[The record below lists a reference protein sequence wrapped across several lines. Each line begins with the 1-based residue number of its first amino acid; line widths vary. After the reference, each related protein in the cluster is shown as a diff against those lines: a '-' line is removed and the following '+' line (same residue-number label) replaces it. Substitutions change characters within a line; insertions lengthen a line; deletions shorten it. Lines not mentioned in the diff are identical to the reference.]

1 MFLAMS
7 AQARTVK
14 TRSDR
19 AWDTAYLLGLGL
31 VLLVAIGITVVARTG
46 LRSKTLIWSDGKTYY
61 TWARSILLDHDIDFR
76 NDYQVMFAPDTVPAE
91 YSPTTPK
98 GLLNNKYPVGLAIL
112 ETPGLLLGSVI
123 ARYVVHA
130 PTNGVSAPYQY
141 AVTWS
146 LLALYFVSFIL
157 LYQAML
163 RLGVARK
170 WACAFGLTALIG
182 TNLFHYV
189 VREPTMA
196 HASGVALFNILLFL
210 TVRWDGHRSR
220 IGTVHG
226 ILLGALV
233 GLLFL
238 VRNTNVLMLP
248 VLAAIVMTGR
258 RVSFREVVP
267 IAGGALVVAALQP
280 ISLWF
285 LWGQVRFS
293 SYINE
298 SFTAGMPGVISAL
311 VSARHGLFVYQPWYA
326 ILLLLVAYGA
336 NRAQRLRPVCLAAI
350 ASFLLMAVANGTWWC
365 WWFSLSY
372 GNRAFIETLPA
383 LSLVAALAVSRLN
396 VGKRT
401 TTALLVAMLAV
412 VVVNLY
418 LWVGYVLQAYPR
430 EGNHTVAQA
439 YLWSFSYNVRS
450 LLQHAPHWAP

>member
-1 MFLAMS
+1 
-7 AQARTVK
+7 
-14 TRSDR
+14 
-19 AWDTAYLLGLGL
+19 
-31 VLLVAIGITVVARTG
+31 VAIGITVVARTG
-46 LRSKTLIWSDGKTYY
+46 LRSKTLIWCDGKTYY
-61 TWARSILLDHDIDFR
+61 IWARSILFDRDIDFR
-76 NDYQVMFAPDTVPAE
+76 NDYQLMFAPDTVPAE

-98 GLLNNKYPVGLAIL
+98 GLLNNKYPVGIAIL

-130 PTNGVSAPYQY
+130 PSDGVSPPYQY

-163 RLGVARK
+163 RLGVARM
-170 WACAFGLTALIG
+170 WAVGFGLTALVG

-238 VRNTNVLMLP
+238 VRNTNVLMVP

-258 RVSFREVVP
+258 RVSLGEVVP
-267 IAGGALVVAALQP
+267 ILGGAVVVAALQP

-285 LWGQVRFS
+285 LWGQLRLS
-293 SYINE
+293 TYLNE
-298 SFTAGMPGVISAL
+298 SFTAGMSGVINAL

-326 ILLLLVAYGA
+326 ILLLLVVYGA
-336 NRAQRLRPVCLAAI
+336 IRAPRLKLVCAAAI

-365 WWFSLSY
+365 WWFSLSF

-401 TTALLVAMLAV
+401 TIALLAAMLAV

-439 YLWSFSYNVRS
+439 YLWSFSYGVRS
-450 LLQHAPHWAP
+450 LLQHTPHWAP

>member
-1 MFLAMS
+1 M
-7 AQARTVK
+7 K

-31 VLLVAIGITVVARTG
+31 VLLASLAVTVVSRAG
-46 LRSKTLIWSDGKTYY
+46 LRTKTLIWSDGKTYY
-61 TWARSILLDHDIDFR
+61 VWARSILLDRDIDFR
-76 NDYQVMFAPDTVPAE
+76 NDYQLVFAPNPPPAE
-91 YSPTTPK
+91 YSLTTPK

-130 PTNGVSAPYQY
+130 PTDGVSAPYQY

-163 RLGVARK
+163 RLDVARK
-170 WACAFGLTALIG
+170 WAFGFCLTAVIG

-196 HASGVALFNILLFL
+196 HASGVALFNILAFL
-210 TVRWDGHRSR
+210 TVRWDGHRTR

-248 VLAAIVMTGR
+248 VLAAVVMGER
-258 RVSFREVVP
+258 RVSLREAVP
-267 IAGGALVVAALQP
+267 ILGGALVVAALQP

-285 LWGQVRFS
+285 LWGQVRFTT
-293 SYINE
+293 YFNE
-298 SFTAGMPGVISAL
+298 SFTAGMSGVASAL
-311 VSARHGLFVYQPWYA
+311 MSARHGLLVYQPWYA
-326 ILLLLVAYGA
+326 ILLLLVVYGA
-336 NRAQRLRPVCLAAI
+336 IRAPRLRSVCIAAI

-365 WWFSLSY
+365 WWFSLSF
-372 GNRAFIETLPA
+372 GNRAFIEILPA

-396 VGKRT
+396 IGKRAT
-401 TTALLVAMLAV
+401 IALVAAMLAV

-439 YLWSFSYNVRS
+439 YLWSLSYNVRS
-450 LLQHAPHWAP
+450 LLHHAPHWAP

>member
-1 MFLAMS
+1 MFLVMS

-19 AWDTAYLLGLGL
+19 AWDTAYLSGLGL

-46 LRSKTLIWSDGKTYY
+46 LRSKTLIWSDGKFYY
-61 TWARSILLDHDIDFR
+61 IWARSVLLDGDIDFH
-76 NDYQVMFAPDTVPAE
+76 NDYQLMFAPDTVPAE

-98 GLLNNKYPVGLAIL
+98 GLLNNKYPIGLAIL

-123 ARYVVHA
+123 ARYIVHA
-130 PTNGVSAPYQY
+130 PTDGVSPPYQY

-146 LLALYFVSFIL
+146 LLLLYVASFIL
-157 LYQAML
+157 FYQAML
-163 RLGVARK
+163 RLGVARI
-170 WACAFGLTALIG
+170 WAFGFGLTALVG

-210 TVRWDGHRSR
+210 TVRWDGHRTR
-220 IGTVHG
+220 ISTLHG

-233 GLLFL
+233 GFLYL
-238 VRNTNVLMLP
+238 VRNTNVLLVP
-248 VLAAIVMTGR
+248 VLAAVVMNER
-258 RVSFREVVP
+258 RVSLREVAP
-267 IAGGALVVAALQP
+267 ILSGALVVAALQP

-285 LWGQVRFS
+285 LWGQVRFT
-293 SYINE
+293 SYLNE
-298 SFTAGMPGVISAL
+298 SFTAGLSGVVNAL

-326 ILLLLVAYGA
+326 VLLLLIIYGA
-336 NRAQRLRPVCLAAI
+336 IRAPRLRSVCITAI

-365 WWFSLSY
+365 WWFSLSF

-383 LSLVAALAVSRLN
+383 LSVVAALVVSRLN
-396 VGKRT
+396 VGKKAT
-401 TTALLVAMLAV
+401 VALVAAMLAV
-412 VVVNLY
+412 VAVNLY

-439 YLWSFSYNVRS
+439 YLWSLSYNVRS
-450 LLQHAPHWAP
+450 LLQHTPRWAP